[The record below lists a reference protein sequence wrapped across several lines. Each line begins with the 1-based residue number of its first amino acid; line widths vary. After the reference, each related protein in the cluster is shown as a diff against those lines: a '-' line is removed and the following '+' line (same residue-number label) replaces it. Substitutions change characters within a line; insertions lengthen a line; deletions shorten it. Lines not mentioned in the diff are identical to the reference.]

1 MKHTGMRAHFDHD
14 KSPNTRGKLIPILY
28 FVISKVSK
36 GIRMKRKWFPA
47 ALSLY

>member
-1 MKHTGMRAHFDHD
+1 MKHTGMWAHFDHD
-14 KSPNTRGKLIPILY
+14 KSPGSRGKLISILC

-47 ALSLY
+47 ALNLY